1 MSGHLAAPADST
13 LLRLGAKARGNR
25 ARAHVTEPSAVC
37 NLDTS
42 SPRHESGWVKILER
56 HAAQAIHFT
65 HEASLSISSKPARP
79 RRSLPPTGAGRE
91 ELRVTLLKPYLLRLR
106 DERGES
112 ALRVLLATVGIPPNL
127 VDDDSAWISLAAARR
142 MLAALATALG
152 DSALASRGAW
162 MTHPE
167 ILGAYVRLLRVASLP
182 EDAYRYLAANS
193 AESTRIGS
201 YELEHADRS
210 TAEIVYHPRPEVD
223 ADQSDRLLCL
233 ARLAELRSVPRI
245 WGLAEAT
252 VEHEICLAKG
262 GSECRYEIRWDAPR
276 RHRIALGA
284 ALGGVTC
291 GAAVLASGSGLGA
304 SIGTLV
310 GAALGGAIGLLMER
324 VDQERAVRI
333 FEKNRIAA
341 LERGLE
347 ARGHFRDAAGD
358 LAGETLGGKYRILHR
373 IGSGGIGAVY
383 EAEHLGIGS
392 KVAIKVLRGAAAVDA
407 SEIAR
412 LRREARVQGS
422 IEQSNVVRTLDLDQ
436 MPDGSIYVVMELL
449 HGMSLAQR
457 LKAQG
462 PIAPG
467 FAIRMFTQVCHAL
480 SAAHQLGIVHRD
492 LKPGNIFICE
502 DQSIK
507 VLDFGMSKLGE
518 AESLTQDGYTLGT
531 PEYMAPEQCIGAPV
545 DPRTDLYAFGVLMY
559 EALTGDLPIRGRN
572 RRELL
577 ELHQREIPS
586 PLRVARP
593 DLEFPE
599 ALETAV
605 MLCLRKRAAERPPS
619 ARELERL
626 LAGIPAEGLVQ
637 EYPQPMTRQRLQPS
651 SANIRFGD

>member
-1 MSGHLAAPADST
+1 MNSSSRPV
-13 LLRLGAKARGNR
+13 R
-25 ARAHVTEPSAVC
+25 AQRT
-37 NLDTS
+37 
-42 SPRHESGWVKILER
+42 
-56 HAAQAIHFT
+56 
-65 HEASLSISSKPARP
+65 
-79 RRSLPPTGAGRE
+79 LPPSGAGRE
-91 ELRVTLLKPYLLRLR
+91 ELRITLLKPYLLRLR
-106 DERGES
+106 DERGDG
-112 ALRVLLATVGIPPNL
+112 AVRALLATAGIPSTL
-127 VDDDSAWISLAAARR
+127 ADDDSAWLSLAATRR
-142 MLAALATALG
+142 ILAALSTALG
-152 DSALASRGAW
+152 EHALASRGTW

-167 ILGAYVRLLRVASLP
+167 TLGAYVRLLRVSSVP

-193 AESTRIGS
+193 AESTRIGA
-201 YELEHADRS
+201 YELVLLDRGK
-210 TAEIVYHPRPEVD
+210 AEIVYRPRPELEAEQTD
-223 ADQSDRLLCL
+223 LHLCET
-233 ARLAELRSVPRI
+233 RLAELASVPRI
-245 WGLAEAT
+245 WGLSEAT
-252 VEHEICLAKG
+252 IEHDVCLAKQ
-262 GSECRYEIRWDAPR
+262 GSECRYKVRWAAPR
-276 RHRIALGA
+276 RHRVPLGA

-291 GAAVLASGSGLGA
+291 GTAVFASGSLLGA
-304 SIGTLV
+304 GIATVIGTV
-310 GAALGGAIGLLMER
+310 AGAAIGRLTER
-324 VDQERAVRI
+324 VEEERASRV

-383 EAEHLGIGS
+383 AAEHVGIGA

-422 IEQSNVVRTLDLDQ
+422 IESSNVVKTLDLDQ

-457 LKAQG
+457 LKSQG

-467 FAIRMFTQVCHAL
+467 FAIPMFIQVCHAL

-502 DQSIK
+502 DSSIK

-518 AESLTQDGYTLGT
+518 SEQLTQDGYTLGT

-577 ELHQREIPS
+577 ELHQREIPR
-586 PLRVARP
+586 PLRIARP
-593 DLEFPE
+593 DLELPE
-599 ALETAV
+599 ALDAAV
-605 MLCLRKRAAERPPS
+605 MLCLRKRAAERPAS
-619 ARELERL
+619 ARELEKL
-626 LAGIPAEGLVQ
+626 LAAMSVEGLPR
-637 EYPQPMTRQRLQPS
+637 EYPQSMARQRLAQSS

>member
-1 MSGHLAAPADST
+1 MNSST
-13 LLRLGAKARGNR
+13 RLGRAKR
-25 ARAHVTEPSAVC
+25 T
-37 NLDTS
+37 
-42 SPRHESGWVKILER
+42 
-56 HAAQAIHFT
+56 
-65 HEASLSISSKPARP
+65 
-79 RRSLPPTGAGRE
+79 LPPTGAGRE

-106 DERGES
+106 DERGDS
-112 ALRVLLATVGIPPNL
+112 AVPALLATVGLPPAL
-127 VDDDSAWISLAAARR
+127 VEDDSAWISLAAARR
-142 MLAALATALG
+142 TLAALATALG
-152 DSALASRGAW
+152 DQALATRGTW

-167 ILGAYVRLLRVASLP
+167 TLGAYVRMLRVASVP

-201 YELEHADRS
+201 YELVHADHHS
-210 TAEIVYHPRPEVD
+210 CKIVYHPRPELESEQDD
-223 ADQSDRLLCL
+223 ALLCMT
-233 ARLAELRSVPRI
+233 RLAELGSVPRI
-245 WGLAEAT
+245 WGLGDAT
-252 VEHEICLAKG
+252 IDHDVCLAKG
-262 GSECRYEIRWDAPR
+262 ANECRYEIRWDAPR
-276 RHRIALGA
+276 RHRVALGG

-291 GAAVLASGSGLGA
+291 GAAVLASGSHLGA
-304 SIGTLV
+304 AIGTLL
-310 GAALGGAIGLLMER
+310 GAALGGAIGLLTER
-324 VDQERAVRI
+324 VEEERAARV

-383 EAEHLGIGS
+383 AAEHIGIGS

-422 IEQSNVVRTLDLDQ
+422 IEQPNVVRTLDLDQ

-462 PIAPG
+462 PVAPG
-467 FAIRMFTQVCHAL
+467 FGIPMFIQVCHAL

-492 LKPGNIFICE
+492 LKPGNIFIC
-502 DQSIK
+502 DDGSIK

-577 ELHQREIPS
+577 ELHQREIPR

-593 DLEFPE
+593 DLEIPE
-599 ALETAV
+599 ALDVAV
-605 MLCLRKRAAERPPS
+605 MLCMRKRAAERPPS

-626 LAGIPAEGLVQ
+626 LAAVPSDGLLQ
-637 EYPQPMTRQRLQPS
+637 EYPQSVARQRISQSS

>member
-1 MSGHLAAPADST
+1 MNNSSRAA
-13 LLRLGAKARGNR
+13 RM
-25 ARAHVTEPSAVC
+25 
-37 NLDTS
+37 
-42 SPRHESGWVKILER
+42 ER
-56 HAAQAIHFT
+56 V
-65 HEASLSISSKPARP
+65 
-79 RRSLPPTGAGRE
+79 LPPSGAGRE
-91 ELRVTLLKPYLLRLR
+91 ELRITMLKPYLLRLR
-106 DERGES
+106 DERGDS
-112 ALRVLLATVGIPPNL
+112 AVRALLATVGVPPTL
-127 VDDDSAWISLAAARR
+127 VDDDSAWLSLAATRR
-142 MLAALATALG
+142 TLAALATALG
-152 DSALASRGAW
+152 DDALASRGSW
-162 MTHPE
+162 TTHPE
-167 ILGAYVRLLRVASLP
+167 TLGAYVRLLRVASVP

-193 AESTRIGS
+193 AESTRVGA
-201 YELEHADRS
+201 YELVQLERGK
-210 TAEIVYHPRPEVD
+210 AELVYRPRPELE
-223 ADQSDRLLCL
+223 ADQSDPLLCMT
-233 ARLAELRSVPRI
+233 RRAELGSMPRI

-252 VEHEICLAKG
+252 IEHDVCLAKG
-262 GSECRYEIRWDAPR
+262 GSECRYRVRWVAPR
-276 RHRIALGA
+276 RHRVL
-284 ALGGVTC
+284 LGGTAGGLSC
-291 GAAVLASGSGLGA
+291 GAAVLASGSHLGA
-304 SIGTLV
+304 AIATLIGTV
-310 GAALGGAIGLLMER
+310 AGAAIGRLTER
-324 VDQERAVRI
+324 VEEERASRV

-383 EAEHLGIGS
+383 AAEHVGIGA

-422 IEQSNVVRTLDLDQ
+422 IEQANVVKTLDLDQ

-462 PIAPG
+462 PLAPG
-467 FAIRMFTQVCHAL
+467 YGIPMFIQVCHAL

-492 LKPGNIFICE
+492 LKPGNIFINE
-502 DQSIK
+502 DGSIK

-518 AESLTQDGYTLGT
+518 PESLTQDGYTLGT

-559 EALTGDLPIRGRN
+559 EALTGELPIRGRN

-577 ELHQREIPS
+577 ELHQREIPR

-593 DLEFPE
+593 DLQIPD
-599 ALETAV
+599 ALDDAV
-605 MLCLRKRAAERPPS
+605 MLCLKKRAAERPAS
-619 ARELERL
+619 ARELERIL
-626 LAGIPAEGLVQ
+626 LGVPSEGLLR
-637 EYPQPMTRQRLQPS
+637 EYPASSTRQRLTQSS

>member
-1 MSGHLAAPADST
+1 
-13 LLRLGAKARGNR
+13 
-25 ARAHVTEPSAVC
+25 
-37 NLDTS
+37 
-42 SPRHESGWVKILER
+42 
-56 HAAQAIHFT
+56 
-65 HEASLSISSKPARP
+65 
-79 RRSLPPTGAGRE
+79 LPPSGAGRE
-91 ELRVTLLKPYLLRLR
+91 ELRITLLKPYLLRLR
-106 DERGES
+106 DERGEG
-112 ALRVLLATVGIPPNL
+112 AVRALLATVGIPMSL
-127 VDDDSAWISLAAARR
+127 ADDDSAWLSLAATRR
-142 MLAALATALG
+142 TLAALASALG
-152 DSALASRGAW
+152 ESALASRGAW

-167 ILGAYVRLLRVASLP
+167 TLGAYVRLLRVASLP

-201 YELEHADRS
+201 YELDNSEHGK
-210 TAEIVYHPRPEVD
+210 AELVYRARPELEAEQTD
-223 ADQSDRLLCL
+223 PLLCL
-233 ARLAELRSVPRI
+233 TRLAELASVPRI
-245 WGLAEAT
+245 WGLGEA
-252 VEHEICLAKG
+252 VIEHPVCLAKG
-262 GSECRYEIRWDAPR
+262 GQECRYQVRWNAPR
-276 RHRIALGA
+276 KHRVALGA

-291 GAAVLASGSGLGA
+291 GAAVFASGSELAAGIAAFAGA
-304 SIGTLV
+304 T
-310 GAALGGAIGLLMER
+310 LGGAIGRLTER
-324 VDQERAVRI
+324 VEEERTSRV

-347 ARGHFRDAAGD
+347 ARGQFRDAAGD

-383 EAEHLGIGS
+383 AAEHVGIGA

-422 IEQSNVVRTLDLDQ
+422 IEQPNVVRTLDLDQ

-462 PIAPG
+462 PVAPG
-467 FAIRMFTQVCHAL
+467 FGIPMFIQVCHAL
-480 SAAHQLGIVHRD
+480 SAAHALGIVHRD

-502 DQSIK
+502 DDSIK

-559 EALTGDLPIRGRN
+559 EALTGELPIRGRN

-577 ELHQREIPS
+577 ELHQREIPL
-586 PLRVARP
+586 PMRAFRQ
-593 DLEFPE
+593 DLEIPE
-599 ALETAV
+599 ALDAAV

-626 LAGIPAEGLVQ
+626 LTAIPMEGLLV
-637 EYPQPMTRQRLQPS
+637 EYPQSMSRQRVTQSS

>member
-1 MSGHLAAPADST
+1 M
-13 LLRLGAKARGNR
+13 
-25 ARAHVTEPSAVC
+25 
-37 NLDTS
+37 
-42 SPRHESGWVKILER
+42 ER
-56 HAAQAIHFT
+56 V
-65 HEASLSISSKPARP
+65 
-79 RRSLPPTGAGRE
+79 LPPSGAGRE
-91 ELRVTLLKPYLLRLR
+91 ELRITMLKPYLLRLR
-106 DERGES
+106 DERGDS
-112 ALRVLLATVGIPPNL
+112 AVRALLATVGVPPTL
-127 VDDDSAWISLAAARR
+127 VDDDSAWLSLAATRR
-142 MLAALATALG
+142 TLAALATALG
-152 DSALASRGAW
+152 DDALASRGSW

-167 ILGAYVRLLRVASLP
+167 TLGAYVRLLRVASVP

-193 AESTRIGS
+193 AESTRVGA
-201 YELEHADRS
+201 YELVQLERGK
-210 TAEIVYHPRPEVD
+210 AELVYRPRPELE
-223 ADQSDRLLCL
+223 ADQTDPLLCMT
-233 ARLAELRSVPRI
+233 RRAELSSVPRI
-245 WGLAEAT
+245 WGLGEAT
-252 VEHEICLAKG
+252 IEHDVCLAKG
-262 GSECRYEIRWDAPR
+262 GSECRYRVRWVAPR
-276 RHRIALGA
+276 RHRVLVGGALGGLSFGA
-284 ALGGVTC
+284 AL
-291 GAAVLASGSGLGA
+291 LASGSH
-304 SIGTLV
+304 
-310 GAALGGAIGLLMER
+310 LGGAIAAAIGTAAGAAFGRLTER
-324 VDQERAVRI
+324 VEEERASRV

-383 EAEHLGIGS
+383 AAEHVGIGA

-422 IEQSNVVRTLDLDQ
+422 IEQANVVKTLDLDQ

-462 PIAPG
+462 PLAPG
-467 FAIRMFTQVCHAL
+467 FGIPMFIQVCHAL

-492 LKPGNIFICE
+492 LKPGNIFINE
-502 DQSIK
+502 DGSIK

-518 AESLTQDGYTLGT
+518 SESLTQDGYTLGT

-577 ELHQREIPS
+577 ELHQREIPR

-593 DLEFPE
+593 DLQIPE
-599 ALETAV
+599 ALNDAV
-605 MLCLRKRAAERPPS
+605 MLCLKKRAAERPAS
-619 ARELERL
+619 AKELERIL
-626 LAGIPAEGLVQ
+626 LGVPSEGLLR
-637 EYPQPMTRQRLQPS
+637 EYPASNSRQRLTQSS

>member
-1 MSGHLAAPADST
+1 M
-13 LLRLGAKARGNR
+13 RARGKR
-25 ARAHVTEPSAVC
+25 T
-37 NLDTS
+37 
-42 SPRHESGWVKILER
+42 
-56 HAAQAIHFT
+56 
-65 HEASLSISSKPARP
+65 
-79 RRSLPPTGAGRE
+79 LPPSGAGRE
-91 ELRVTLLKPYLLRLR
+91 ELRMTMLRPYLLRLR

-112 ALRVLLATVGIPPNL
+112 AVRALLATVGVPPTL
-127 VDDDSAWISLAAARR
+127 ADDDSAWLSVAAARR
-142 MLAALATALG
+142 TLAALSTALG
-152 DSALASRGAW
+152 ETALKSRGSW

-167 ILGAYVRLLRVASLP
+167 TLGGYVRMLRVASLP
-182 EDAYRYLAANS
+182 EDAYRYLAANA
-193 AESTRIGS
+193 AESTRVGS
-201 YELEHADRS
+201 YELVHADRAK
-210 TAEIVYHPRPEVD
+210 AEIHYHPRVELEAEQND
-223 ADQSDRLLCL
+223 LLLCL
-233 ARLAELRSVPRI
+233 TRQAELSSVPRI
-245 WGLAEAT
+245 WGLPDA
-252 VEHEICLAKG
+252 VIEHDVCLATG
-262 GSECRYEIRWDAPR
+262 GSECRYRISWNAPR
-276 RHRIALGA
+276 RHRVAMGGA
-284 ALGGVTC
+284 VGGLIS
-291 GAAVLASGSGLGA
+291 GAAVLSAGSVVGA
-304 SIGTLV
+304 GIGTLV
-310 GAALGGAIGLLMER
+310 GAALGGAAGYLAER
-324 VDQERAVRI
+324 VEEERSART

-347 ARGHFRDAAGD
+347 AHGHFKEAAGD

-383 EAEHLGIGS
+383 AAEHVGIGA

-422 IEQSNVVRTLDLDQ
+422 IEQTNVVKTLDLDQ

-457 LKAQG
+457 LKSQG
-462 PIAPG
+462 PVAPG
-467 FAIRMFTQVCHAL
+467 FAIPMFMQVCRAL

-502 DQSIK
+502 DRSIK

-518 AESLTQDGYTLGT
+518 AEQLTQDGYTLGT

-559 EALTGDLPIRGRN
+559 EALTGDLPIRGRS

-577 ELHQREIPS
+577 ELHQREIPR
-586 PLRVARP
+586 PLRIARP
-593 DLEFPE
+593 DLDLPP
-599 ALETAV
+599 ALDAAV

-626 LAGIPAEGLVQ
+626 LASIPTEGLVQ
-637 EYPQPMTRQRLQPS
+637 EYPQSATRQRIGYPS

>member
-1 MSGHLAAPADST
+1 MNGS
-13 LLRLGAKARGNR
+13 ARVVR
-25 ARAHVTEPSAVC
+25 AQRT
-37 NLDTS
+37 
-42 SPRHESGWVKILER
+42 
-56 HAAQAIHFT
+56 
-65 HEASLSISSKPARP
+65 
-79 RRSLPPTGAGRE
+79 LPPSGAGGRE
-91 ELRVTLLKPYLLRLR
+91 ELRITLLKPYLLRLR
-106 DERGES
+106 DERGDS
-112 ALRVLLATVGIPPNL
+112 AVRALLATVGVPPTL
-127 VDDDSAWISLAAARR
+127 VDDDSAWLSLAAMRR
-142 MLAALATALG
+142 TLAALATALG
-152 DSALASRGAW
+152 EDALSSRGTW

-167 ILGAYVRLLRVASLP
+167 TLGAYVRLLRVSSIP

-193 AESTRIGS
+193 AESTRVGA
-201 YELEHADRS
+201 YELMQIEHGKAD
-210 TAEIVYHPRPEVD
+210 IVYRPRPELE
-223 ADQSDRLLCL
+223 ADQSDPLLCMT
-233 ARLAELRSVPRI
+233 RRAELSSVPRI
-245 WGLAEAT
+245 WGLGEAT
-252 VEHEICLAKG
+252 IEHDVCLAKG
-262 GSECRYEIRWDAPR
+262 GTECRYRVRWAAPR
-276 RHRIALGA
+276 RHRVL
-284 ALGGVTC
+284 LGGGLGGLSC
-291 GAAVLASGSGLGA
+291 GAAMLASGSHLGA
-304 SIGTLV
+304 AIATVIGTAA
-310 GAALGGAIGLLMER
+310 GAAIGRLTER
-324 VDQERAVRI
+324 VEEERASRV

-383 EAEHLGIGS
+383 AAEHVGIGA

-422 IEQSNVVRTLDLDQ
+422 IEQANVVKTLDLDQ

-467 FAIRMFTQVCHAL
+467 FGIPMFIQVCHAL

-492 LKPGNIFICE
+492 LKPGNIFINE
-502 DQSIK
+502 EGSIK

-518 AESLTQDGYTLGT
+518 SESLTQDGYTLGT

-577 ELHQREIPS
+577 ELHQREIPR

-593 DLEFPE
+593 DLQIPE
-599 ALETAV
+599 ALDAAV
-605 MLCLRKRAAERPPS
+605 MLCLKKRAAERPAS
-619 ARELERL
+619 AKELERIL
-626 LAGIPAEGLVQ
+626 LSVPTEGLLL
-637 EYPQPMTRQRLQPS
+637 EYPASVTRQRLAQSS

>member
-1 MSGHLAAPADST
+1 LNGSS
-13 LLRLGAKARGNR
+13 RIVR
-25 ARAHVTEPSAVC
+25 AQRT
-37 NLDTS
+37 
-42 SPRHESGWVKILER
+42 
-56 HAAQAIHFT
+56 
-65 HEASLSISSKPARP
+65 
-79 RRSLPPTGAGRE
+79 LPPTGAGRE
-91 ELRVTLLKPYLLRLR
+91 ELRITLLKPYLLRLR
-106 DERGES
+106 DERGDS
-112 ALRVLLATVGIPPNL
+112 AVRALLATVGVPPTL
-127 VDDDSAWISLAAARR
+127 VDDDSAWLSLAAVRR
-142 MLAALATALG
+142 TLAALATALG
-152 DSALASRGAW
+152 DQALATRGTW

-167 ILGAYVRLLRVASLP
+167 TLGAYVRLLRVASVP

-193 AESTRIGS
+193 AESTRVGA
-201 YELEHADRS
+201 YELVQIEHGK
-210 TAEIVYHPRPEVD
+210 AEIVYRPRPELE
-223 ADQSDRLLCL
+223 ADQSDPLLCMT
-233 ARLAELRSVPRI
+233 RRAELSSVPRI
-245 WGLAEAT
+245 WGLGEAT
-252 VEHEICLAKG
+252 IEHDLCLAKG
-262 GSECRYEIRWDAPR
+262 GSECRYRVRWATPR
-276 RHRIALGA
+276 RHRVPLGA
-284 ALGGVTC
+284 AVGGLSC
-291 GAAVLASGSGLGA
+291 GAAMLASGSQLGA
-304 SIGTLV
+304 AIATLIGTAA
-310 GAALGGAIGLLMER
+310 GAAIGRLTER
-324 VDQERAVRI
+324 VEEERASRV

-383 EAEHLGIGS
+383 AAEHMGIGA

-422 IEQSNVVRTLDLDQ
+422 IEQANVVKTLDLDQ

-457 LKAQG
+457 LKASG

-467 FAIRMFTQVCHAL
+467 FGIPMFIQVCHAL
-480 SAAHQLGIVHRD
+480 SAAHHLGIVHRD
-492 LKPGNIFICE
+492 LKPGNIFINE
-502 DQSIK
+502 DSSIK

-518 AESLTQDGYTLGT
+518 SEGLTQDGYTLGT

-577 ELHQREIPS
+577 ELHQREIPR

-593 DLEFPE
+593 DLQIPE
-599 ALETAV
+599 ALDIAV
-605 MLCLRKRAAERPPS
+605 MLCLKKRAAERPAS
-619 ARELERL
+619 AKELERIL
-626 LAGIPAEGLVQ
+626 NAVPTEGLLL
-637 EYPQPMTRQRLQPS
+637 EYPASMTRQRLSQSS

>member
-1 MSGHLAAPADST
+1 
-13 LLRLGAKARGNR
+13 
-25 ARAHVTEPSAVC
+25 
-37 NLDTS
+37 
-42 SPRHESGWVKILER
+42 
-56 HAAQAIHFT
+56 
-65 HEASLSISSKPARP
+65 
-79 RRSLPPTGAGRE
+79 LPPSGAGRE
-91 ELRVTLLKPYLLRLR
+91 ELRVTLLKPYLLRMR
-106 DERGES
+106 DERGDA
-112 ALRVLLATVGIPPNL
+112 ALRTLLVTVGVPPSL
-127 VDDDSAWISLAAARR
+127 VDDDSAWLSLAATRR
-142 MLAALATALG
+142 TLAALNAALG
-152 DSALASRGAW
+152 DDALISRGTW

-167 ILGAYVRLLRVASLP
+167 TLGAYVRMLRVASVP

-201 YELEHADRS
+201 YELESSEHGK
-210 TAEIVYHPRPEVD
+210 AELVYHPRPEVE
-223 ADQSDRLLCL
+223 ADQRDPLLCMV
-233 ARLAELRSVPRI
+233 RRAELSSVPRI
-245 WGLAEAT
+245 WGLNEA
-252 VEHEICLAKG
+252 VIEHDVCLAKG
-262 GSECRYEIRWDAPR
+262 GIECRYKVRWQAPR
-276 RHRIALGA
+276 RHRVALGT
-284 ALGGVTC
+284 ALGGATC
-291 GAAVLASGSGLGA
+291 GAAVFASGNQLAAGIA
-304 SIGTLV
+304 TLA
-310 GAALGGAIGLLMER
+310 GAALGAAIGRLTEK
-324 VDQERAVRI
+324 VEQERTSRV

-347 ARGHFRDAAGD
+347 ARGQFSQAAGD

-383 EAEHLGIGS
+383 AAEHMGIGA

-462 PIAPG
+462 PVAPG
-467 FAIRMFTQVCHAL
+467 FAIPMFIQVCHAL
-480 SAAHQLGIVHRD
+480 TAAHALGIVHRD

-502 DQSIK
+502 DNSIK

-518 AESLTQDGYTLGT
+518 SEGLTQDGYTLGT

-559 EALTGDLPIRGRN
+559 EALTGDLPIRGRH

-577 ELHQREIPS
+577 ELHQREIPR
-586 PLRVARP
+586 PMRVARP
-593 DLEFPE
+593 DLEIPE
-599 ALETAV
+599 GLDAAV
-605 MLCLRKRAAERPPS
+605 MLCVRKRAAERPPS
-619 ARELERL
+619 ARELERILNDIPLQGL
-626 LAGIPAEGLVQ
+626 LV
-637 EYPQPMTRQRLQPS
+637 EYPQSMARQRVSQTS

>member
-1 MSGHLAAPADST
+1 MNGSS
-13 LLRLGAKARGNR
+13 RIVR
-25 ARAHVTEPSAVC
+25 A
-37 NLDTS
+37 
-42 SPRHESGWVKILER
+42 ER
-56 HAAQAIHFT
+56 T
-65 HEASLSISSKPARP
+65 
-79 RRSLPPTGAGRE
+79 LPPSGAGRE
-91 ELRVTLLKPYLLRLR
+91 ELRITLLKPYLLRLR
-106 DERGES
+106 DERGDS
-112 ALRVLLATVGIPPNL
+112 AVRALLATVGVPPTL
-127 VDDDSAWISLAAARR
+127 VDDDSAWLSLAATRR
-142 MLAALATALG
+142 TLAALATALG
-152 DSALASRGAW
+152 DDALASRGSW

-167 ILGAYVRLLRVASLP
+167 TLGAYVRLLRVASAP

-193 AESTRIGS
+193 AESTRVGA
-201 YELEHADRS
+201 YELVQLERGK
-210 TAEIVYHPRPEVD
+210 AEIVYRPRPELE
-223 ADQSDRLLCL
+223 ADQSDPLLCL
-233 ARLAELRSVPRI
+233 TRRAELSSVPRI
-245 WGLAEAT
+245 WGLGEAT
-252 VEHEICLAKG
+252 IEHDVCLAKG
-262 GSECRYEIRWDAPR
+262 GDECRYRVRWATPR
-276 RHRIALGA
+276 RQRVPLGA
-284 ALGGVTC
+284 ALGGLGC
-291 GAAVLASGSGLGA
+291 GAAVLASGSHLGA
-304 SIGTLV
+304 AIATLIGTAS
-310 GAALGGAIGLLMER
+310 GAAIGRLTER
-324 VDQERAVRI
+324 VEEERASRV

-383 EAEHLGIGS
+383 AAEHVGIGS

-422 IEQSNVVRTLDLDQ
+422 IEQANVVKTLDLDQ

-457 LKAQG
+457 LKSQG

-467 FAIRMFTQVCHAL
+467 FGIPMFVQVCHAL

-492 LKPGNIFICE
+492 LKPGNIFINE
-502 DQSIK
+502 DGSIK

-518 AESLTQDGYTLGT
+518 SESLTQDGYTLGT

-577 ELHQREIPS
+577 ELHQREIPR

-593 DLEFPE
+593 DLQIPE
-599 ALETAV
+599 ALDLAV
-605 MLCLRKRAAERPPS
+605 MLCLKKRALRAAWLGEGARAHPLERAER
-619 ARELERL
+619 RL
-626 LAGIPAEGLVQ
+626 TAGISGVVRDAA
-637 EYPQPMTRQRLQPS
+637 TRRPVVFGQYSLRRLT
-651 SANIRFGD
+651 R